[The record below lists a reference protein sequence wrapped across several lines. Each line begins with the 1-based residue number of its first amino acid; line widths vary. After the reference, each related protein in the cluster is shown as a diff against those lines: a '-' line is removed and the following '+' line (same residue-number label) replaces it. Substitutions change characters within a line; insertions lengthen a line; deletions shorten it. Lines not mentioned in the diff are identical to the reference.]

1 MRFVFVFSEYSKPSS
16 TRSMNFVGFLQE
28 LCVRKH
34 LPPPNYGIEN
44 STGTPNNP
52 CFYILCEV
60 GPLKEI
66 GIGSNKKN
74 AKQLAAEK
82 VLQHLE
88 MR

>member
-1 MRFVFVFSEYSKPSS
+1 
-16 TRSMNFVGFLQE
+16 MNYVGFLQE

-34 LPPPNYGIEN
+34 LPPPNYGTEK

-52 CFYILCEV
+52 SFYIFCEV
-60 GPLKEI
+60 GQLREI
-66 GIGSNKKN
+66 GIASNKKN

-82 VLQHLE
+82 VLSQLE

>member
-1 MRFVFVFSEYSKPSS
+1 
-16 TRSMNFVGFLQE
+16 MNYVGFLQE

-34 LPPPNYGIEN
+34 LPPPGYGTEK

-52 CFYILCEV
+52 SFYIFCEV
-60 GPLKEI
+60 GSHREV
-66 GIGSNKKN
+66 GIASNKKS

-82 VLQHLE
+82 VLGLLE